1 MSAKTHN
8 GVIRR
13 GQDDIEFFVDEI
25 AMVIRSSADLITD
38 KLALDLGQFL
48 RILPVLTLKYR

>member
-13 GQDDIEFFVDEI
+13 GQDDIKFFVDEI
-25 AMVIRSSADLITD
+25 VMVIRSSADLITD

-48 RILPVLTLKYR
+48 RILPVLTPKYR